1 MTDNMTQTASV
12 EPAMWFDGKTINEV
26 VFCEEFLSD
35 YPMISVGGTFFTVDG
50 IVHDENKLKKE
61 IYNRIKP

>member
-35 YPMISVGGTFFTVDG
+35 
-50 IVHDENKLKKE
+50 
-61 IYNRIKP
+61 

>member
-12 EPAMWFDGKTINEV
+12 EPAMWFGGKTINEV

-35 YPMISVGGTFFTVDG
+35 YPMISVGGTFSQWTALYTM
-50 IVHDENKLKKE
+50 KTS
-61 IYNRIKP
+61 